1 MSKSDTHWH
10 HSVDTLIVG
19 SGNGALTAAVCA
31 HDMSVSKNGKAS
43 DVLVIEKSNH
53 FGGTSAL
60 SGGGVWV
67 PNNRYAKAKG
77 VVDSID
83 EAFTYLDHAI
93 DKDDVDRDMLRCYL
107 NNAPKMVNFLH
118 ENTRVRYQSLEKYPD
133 YYSDLPGAKPGHRS
147 MEPAPIAFS
156 KLGPDMDAIRPHGCM
171 YMLYK
176 YALTQVEAQQ
186 LISKLNG
193 ARRILF
199 KLFASY
205 YLDIPWLLKRK
216 GFSRRTTGGG
226 AGIIRLFLS
235 LRDRNIP
242 LWRNTAFKELILE
255 DGKVIGAV
263 VEKDGKSL
271 NIRAK
276 DAVLLAAGGF
286 EHNQLMREQYLPAPT
301 NKEWSAGCKHNTG
314 DAIRAG
320 IAAGAAVRLM
330 NNAWW
335 CTVKCL
341 PDRRYPFLSIVNKS
355 LPGSIVVNKKGLR
368 FSNESQNYMAFLKE
382 SFALHEKGVDC
393 IPGYMIFDHGFRQ
406 RRSVWPWALP
416 DKMLPQQYFD
426 SGLIAKGNTIAEL
439 ANNLGCDVSTLEN
452 TVERFNGFVKT
463 GKDLD
468 FQRGDAAYDRYYGD
482 PEFTPNPCLGAI
494 SKPPFYAVRLD
505 AGDFGTQG
513 GLVINENAQV
523 CDNKANTIEGLYA
536 FGNTTAAVLPTYP
549 GPGSTLGPAMTF
561 AYQAAKHIYDFHD

>member
-205 YLDIPWLLKRK
+205 YLDIPWLL
-216 GFSRRTTGGG
+216 T
-226 AGIIRLFLS
+226 
-235 LRDRNIP
+235 
-242 LWRNTAFKELILE
+242 
-255 DGKVIGAV
+255 
-263 VEKDGKSL
+263 
-271 NIRAK
+271 
-276 DAVLLAAGGF
+276 
-286 EHNQLMREQYLPAPT
+286 
-301 NKEWSAGCKHNTG
+301 
-314 DAIRAG
+314 
-320 IAAGAAVRLM
+320 
-330 NNAWW
+330 
-335 CTVKCL
+335 
-341 PDRRYPFLSIVNKS
+341 
-355 LPGSIVVNKKGLR
+355 
-368 FSNESQNYMAFLKE
+368 
-382 SFALHEKGVDC
+382 
-393 IPGYMIFDHGFRQ
+393 
-406 RRSVWPWALP
+406 
-416 DKMLPQQYFD
+416 
-426 SGLIAKGNTIAEL
+426 
-439 ANNLGCDVSTLEN
+439 
-452 TVERFNGFVKT
+452 
-463 GKDLD
+463 
-468 FQRGDAAYDRYYGD
+468 
-482 PEFTPNPCLGAI
+482 
-494 SKPPFYAVRLD
+494 
-505 AGDFGTQG
+505 
-513 GLVINENAQV
+513 
-523 CDNKANTIEGLYA
+523 
-536 FGNTTAAVLPTYP
+536 
-549 GPGSTLGPAMTF
+549 
-561 AYQAAKHIYDFHD
+561 